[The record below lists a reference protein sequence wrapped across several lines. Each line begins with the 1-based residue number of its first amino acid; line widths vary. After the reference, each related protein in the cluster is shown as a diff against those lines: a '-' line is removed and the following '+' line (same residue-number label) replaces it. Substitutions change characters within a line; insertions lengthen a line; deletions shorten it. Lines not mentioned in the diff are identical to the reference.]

1 MCQKGTN
8 MRINDIINE
17 DQLDELSLKGIG
29 QGIGKGI
36 GAVSKGL
43 GAGVGGL
50 VGAWNAAKQG
60 YEAGKK
66 AVTNLGQ
73 VDRASTSTNTSTDT
87 GTVGVGTA
95 PGAGTTAPAGT
106 GTTPPGTGTGTT
118 TTPAASGT
126 APAPTGTG
134 TTTTPAASAPATSAP
149 ATPAANPRATA
160 AASARSQAA
169 SDPYTTFKQQ
179 MRGQTAPK
187 PGAKP
192 LPQKFV
198 DTMKNDLAIFAK
210 GSKDYGVNIADRLM
224 KFANQGY
231 DVSQLANQWNANS
244 KLVDRMRE
252 GFLYTAEYQQL
263 CELLKEHN
271 VSLSSL
277 GLRIRI
283 VESVTDGVFIGYK
296 SKSSSFDVVFD

>member
-1 MCQKGTN
+1 MK
-8 MRINDIINE
+8 INDIINE

-29 QGIGKGI
+29 QGLAKAGGAALRGV
-36 GAVSKGL
+36 GAVP
-43 GAGVGGL
+43 GAA
-50 VGAWNAAKQG
+50 VGAWDAVKQG
-60 YEAGKK
+60 FRAGRDSV
-66 AVTNLGQ
+66 ANLGK
-73 VDRASTSTNTSTDT
+73 VNRASTSTNTSTDT
-87 GTVGVGTA
+87 GSVGAV
-95 PGAGTTAPAGT
+95 TAPA
-106 GTTPPGTGTGTT
+106 PSGTGTT

-126 APAPTGTG
+126 APAPSGTGTGTSAPTGTG
-134 TTTTPAASAPATSAP
+134 TTTTPAASA
-149 ATPAANPRATA
+149 RAQ
-160 AASARSQAA
+160 AS

-277 GLRIRI
+277 GLRVRI

>member
-1 MCQKGTN
+1 MK
-8 MRINDIINE
+8 INDIINE

-36 GAVSKGL
+36 GAASKGL

-73 VDRASTSTNTSTDT
+73 VDSASTSTNTSTDT

-95 PGAGTTAPAGT
+95 STGTGTTTTPAAGGTAPTGT
-106 GTTPPGTGTGTT
+106 GTTPPSTGTGTT

-134 TTTTPAASAPATSAP
+134 TTTTPAGSRTSTASSG
-149 ATPAANPRATA
+149 A
-160 AASARSQAA
+160 AARAQAS

-263 CELLKEHN
+263 CELLTEHN

-277 GLRIRI
+277 GLRVRI

>member
-1 MCQKGTN
+1 MK
-8 MRINDIINE
+8 INDIINE

-29 QGIGKGI
+29 QGLAKAGGAALRGV
-36 GAVSKGL
+36 GAVP
-43 GAGVGGL
+43 GAA
-50 VGAWNAAKQG
+50 VGAWDAVKQG
-60 YEAGKK
+60 FRAGRDSV
-66 AVTNLGQ
+66 ANLGK
-73 VDRASTSTNTSTDT
+73 VNRASTSTNTSTDT
-87 GTVGVGTA
+87 GSVGAVTSPA
-95 PGAGTTAPAGT
+95 PS
-106 GTTPPGTGTGTT
+106 GTGTT

-126 APAPTGTG
+126 APAPSGTGTGTSAPTGTG
-134 TTTTPAASAPATSAP
+134 TTTTPAASA
-149 ATPAANPRATA
+149 RAQ
-160 AASARSQAA
+160 AS

-277 GLRIRI
+277 GLRVRI

>member
-1 MCQKGTN
+1 MK
-8 MRINDIINE
+8 INDIINE

-29 QGIGKGI
+29 QGLAKAGGAALRGV
-36 GAVSKGL
+36 GAVP
-43 GAGVGGL
+43 GAA
-50 VGAWNAAKQG
+50 VGAWDAVKQG
-60 YEAGKK
+60 FRAGRDSV
-66 AVTNLGQ
+66 ANLGK
-73 VDRASTSTNTSTDT
+73 VNRASTSTNTSTDT
-87 GTVGVGTA
+87 GSVGAV
-95 PGAGTTAPAGT
+95 TAPA
-106 GTTPPGTGTGTT
+106 PSGTGTT

-126 APAPTGTG
+126 APAPSGTGTTTTPAASGTAPAPSGTGTGTSAPTGTG
-134 TTTTPAASAPATSAP
+134 TTTTPAASA
-149 ATPAANPRATA
+149 RAQ
-160 AASARSQAA
+160 AS

-277 GLRIRI
+277 GLRVRI

>member
-1 MCQKGTN
+1 VFKGTT
-8 MRINDIINE
+8 MKINDIINE
-17 DQLDELSLKGIG
+17 DQLNELSLKGIG
-29 QGIGKGI
+29 QGIGRGI
-36 GAVSKGL
+36 

-50 VGAWNAAKQG
+50 VGAWDAAKQG

-66 AVTNLGQ
+66 AVANLGQ

-95 PGAGTTAPAGT
+95 PAPTASGTAPA
-106 GTTPPGTGTGTT
+106 PTGTGTT

-134 TTTTPAASAPATSAP
+134 TTTTPAASAPAPSAP
-149 ATPAANPRATA
+149 AKPAANPRATA

-179 MRGQTAPK
+179 MRGQTTPK
-187 PGAKP
+187 PGARP

-252 GFLYTAEYQQL
+252 GFLYTNEYQQL
-263 CELLKEHN
+263 CEMLKEHN

-277 GLRIRI
+277 GLRVRI

>member
-1 MCQKGTN
+1 MFKGTT
-8 MRINDIINE
+8 MKINDIINE
-17 DQLDELSLKGIG
+17 DQLNELSLKGIG
-29 QGIGKGI
+29 QGIGRGI
-36 GAVSKGL
+36 

-50 VGAWNAAKQG
+50 VGAWDAAKQG

-66 AVTNLGQ
+66 AVANLGQ

-95 PGAGTTAPAGT
+95 PDSSAGTTAPAGT
-106 GTTPPGTGTGTT
+106 GTTPPSTGTGTT

-277 GLRIRI
+277 GLRVRI